1 MSKLCR
7 TAVVDPLGF
16 FAAPS
21 FCPAFE
27 ARLEK
32 WRSGFG
38 VLETESCRRNV
49 TRESAGGAMPRY
61 AQLVIGPAGSGK
73 STYCHNLYQHCQSV
87 GRVIHIVN
95 LDPAAETFRYPVSV
109 DIRELISLED
119 VMEELKLGPNGG
131 LVYCMEYLEENL
143 DDWLSE
149 QLEDYIDDDYLVFDC
164 PGQIEL
170 YSHIPVLRTF
180 VDQLK
185 KWDFAV
191 CAVYMLDSQ
200 FASDVTKYISGCMA
214 SLSAMIQLEVP
225 HVNVLTKMDL
235 LPSKSNVDKFLDPDA
250 RLLLGELND
259 QMAPR
264 FQKLNKA
271 LAELVD
277 DYSMVS
283 FLPLDIRDEESIQYL
298 LSHIDNAIQFG
309 EDAEVKIKDYD
320 ADMGESEDAGNF
332 DMGGEDE
339 D

>member
-1 MSKLCR
+1 
-7 TAVVDPLGF
+7 
-16 FAAPS
+16 
-21 FCPAFE
+21 
-27 ARLEK
+27 
-32 WRSGFG
+32 
-38 VLETESCRRNV
+38 
-49 TRESAGGAMPRY
+49 MPRY

-73 STYCHNLYQHCQSV
+73 STYCYNLHEHCSSI
-87 GRVIHIVN
+87 GRTVHVVN
-95 LDPAAETFRYPVSV
+95 LDPAADQFKYPVAV

-131 LVYCMEYLEENL
+131 LVYCMEYLEDNL

-185 KWDFAV
+185 RWDFNV
-191 CAVYMLDSQ
+191 CAVYLLDSQ
-200 FASDVTKYISGCMA
+200 FVSDVTKYISGCMA
-214 SLSAMIQLEVP
+214 SLSAMVQLEIP
-225 HVNVLTKMDL
+225 HVNVLTKIDL
-235 LPSKSNVDKFLDPDA
+235 LPNKKDLEKFLDPDA
-250 RLLLGELND
+250 RLLLGELNQ

-264 FQKLNKA
+264 FAKLNKS

-283 FLPLDIRDEESIQYL
+283 FLSLDVRDEESIQYL

-309 EDAEVKIKDYD
+309 EDAEVKVKDYD
-320 ADMGESEDAGNF
+320 PELGDAEDVGDF
-332 DMGGEDE
+332 DGGGFND
-339 D
+339 DGGGFNDD